1 MATERPLK
9 EIELEETI
17 EHSLITQGGYQKG
30 ESKDFDRI
38 KALKVQTLIDFV
50 KATQPK
56 EWELYQTLQ
65 SRPEESFIKRFDEVV
80 AKNGLLH
87 ILRNGFKDRGREFR
101 VCYFKP
107 ETELNKT
114 DVANY
119 QANVFECVR
128 QVRFSPTDGRS
139 IDIVLF
145 LNGIPLIS
153 MELKNQF
160 TGQDAHNAIA
170 QYRFD
175 RASSE
180 KIFAFNERVLVH
192 FAVDLFEVYMTTR
205 LQGAKTY
212 FLPFNQGSNG
222 GGNVGG
228 KGNPKVGEKQFATAY
243 LWERILEKDSL
254 LEIIQSF
261 LHLQEDKNDKKKSK
275 MIFPRYHQL
284 DVVRKLLAFTKE
296 KGSGESVLIQHS
308 AGSGKSNSIAW
319 LSHRLASLHDENNQA
334 IFDSVIVITDRKV
347 LDSQLRATIKQF
359 ESVDGVVCGAE
370 SARELRNALNKGV
383 RVIVSTLQKFPFVN
397 EKGGIEIGD
406 KKYALVIDEAH
417 SSQTGNTAKKM
428 KEILGKSEEEVLE
441 YFAKQQEELDKEE
454 EEEYESEI
462 YKELAS
468 HGKHKNLSYFAFTAT
483 PKAKTLE
490 LFGTR
495 DEEGHF
501 KPFHI
506 YSMRQAI
513 EEGFILDVLQNY
525 TTYQQYYQIA
535 EKYGAKD
542 KELESIMASR
552 AISKFKNLHS
562 HVVSQKTRIML
573 EHFMDVTRE
582 KIGGKA
588 KAMLMCSSRLSA
600 VKYFYEFKKQ
610 IEEKNLPVDV
620 LVAFSG
626 EVIEKG
632 EEYTEDKLNT
642 DKKGNPIKEDAL
654 VENFGSDD
662 FQILIVAEKY
672 QTGFD
677 EPLLHTMFV
686 DKALNSVK
694 AVQTLSRLNRTTQG
708 KNDTFVLDFVNNQY
722 DIFKAF
728 QPFYEGIELRE
739 ETDYNLLY
747 QFENEIREFDILRDE
762 EIEQFAKKFHQKS
775 DLSLAT
781 LSVIIKPAID
791 RYEQIKDESKRN
803 EFKGKIRGFNNL
815 YGFVTQVCRA
825 FDKDL
830 HKFSI
835 FCKFLAKVLPRD
847 SQEKVNLDDE
857 LLLEY
862 YKIQKTSEGKIALKG
877 DSITQISPQ
886 TSTECGASEKVKEKL
901 SEILARFNQRWGTNF
916 TSMDKVA
923 VQLAEDLRLNKHI
936 MGALKRKDYN
946 NAQRS
951 YEKNFESAIF
961 KRYEQNSQFFEKLLG
976 DKKSLGELRTV
987 VFDILKLQESG
998 SIPR

>member
-1 MATERPLK
+1 MATDRSLK
-9 EIELEETI
+9 EIELEKTI

-30 ESKDFDRI
+30 ENKDFDRT
-38 KALKVQTLIDFV
+38 KALKIQTLIDFV
-50 KATQPK
+50 KTTQPK

-65 SRPEESFIKRFDEVV
+65 SNPEEGFVKRFDEMV

-114 DVANY
+114 DMANY

-128 QVRFSPTDGRS
+128 QVYFSQDDKRS
-139 IDIVLF
+139 VDIVLF

-160 TGQDAHNAIA
+160 TGQNINNAIE
-170 QYRFD
+170 QYRFN
-175 RASSE
+175 RASNE

-192 FAVDLFEVYMTTR
+192 FAVDLYEVYMTTK
-205 LQGAKTY
+205 LQGAKTC

-222 GGNVGG
+222 GGNLGG
-228 KGNPKVGEKQFATAY
+228 KGNPVVGENDFASAY

-254 LEIIQSF
+254 LEIIQNF
-261 LHLQEDKNDKKKSK
+261 LHLKEDKSDKKKSI

-296 KGSGESVLIQHS
+296 RGSGESVLIQHS

-319 LSHRLASLHDENNQA
+319 LCHRLASLHDENNEA
-334 IFDSVIVITDRKV
+334 IFNSVIVITDRKV
-347 LDSQLRATIKQF
+347 LDSQLREIIKQF
-359 ESVDGVVCGAE
+359 ESVDGVVCGAK
-370 SARELRNALNKGV
+370 SARELRDALNKGA
-383 RVIVSTLQKFPFVN
+383 RVIVTTLQKFPFVN
-397 EKGGIEIGD
+397 EKGGIEIGEN
-406 KKYALVIDEAH
+406 KYALVIDEAH

-428 KEILGKSEEEVLE
+428 KEILGNQEEVLE
-441 YFAKQQEELDKEE
+441 QYAKIEQELDKEE

-462 YKELAS
+462 HKELAS
-468 HGKHKNLSYFAFTAT
+468 HGRHKNISYFAFTAT

-490 LFGTR
+490 LFGTK
-495 DEEGHF
+495 DKEGHF

-506 YSMRQAI
+506 YSMRQAV
-513 EEGFILDVLQNY
+513 EEGFILNVLQNY
-525 TTYQQYYQIA
+525 ITYQQYYQIA
-535 EKYGAKD
+535 LRYGNKD
-542 KELESIMASR
+542 KELESTTASR
-552 AISKFKNLHS
+552 AITKFKNLHPYS
-562 HVVSQKTRIML
+562 ISQKTRIML
-573 EHFMDVTRE
+573 EHFMDITQE

-588 KAMLMCSSRLSA
+588 KAMLVSSSRLSA

-610 IEEKNLPVDV
+610 INEKKLPIDV

-632 EEYTEDKLNT
+632 EEYTEERLNI
-642 DKKGNPIKEDAL
+642 DKKGNPIKEGAL
-654 VENFGSDD
+654 VENFHSDD

-694 AVQTLSRLNRTTQG
+694 AVQTLSRLNRTIQG
-708 KNDTFVLDFVNNQY
+708 KNDTFVLDFVNKQE
-722 DIFKAF
+722 DIFRAF
-728 QPFYEGIELRE
+728 QPFYEGVELRE
-739 ETDYNLLY
+739 ETDPNLLY
-747 QFENEIREFDILRDE
+747 QCEEKIRKFNILRDE
-762 EIEQFAKKFHQKS
+762 EIDLFTKKFHQKS
-775 DLSLAT
+775 DLNLAT
-781 LSVIIKPAID
+781 LSGIIKPAID
-791 RYEQIKDESKRN
+791 RYGKIKDEQKN
-803 EFKGKIRGFNNL
+803 EFKSAIREFNNL
-815 YGFVTQVCRA
+815 YGFITQVCRM

-835 FCKFLAKVLPRD
+835 FCKYLAKVLPRD

-862 YKIQKTSEGKIALKG
+862 YKIQKSSEGKITLKG

-886 TSTECGASEKVKEKL
+886 TTTECAVGEKVKEKL

-916 TSMDKVA
+916 TKMDRVIEQI
-923 VQLAEDLRLNKHI
+923 VEDFELDKHI
-936 MGALKRKDYN
+936 MGAIKRKDYS
-946 NAQRS
+946 NAEGLYNRDFKKIVAS
-951 YEKNFESAIF
+951 RYEKN
-961 KRYEQNSQFFEKLLG
+961 QDFFEKLFEDEQALNELQSIVFEVL
-976 DKKSLGELRTV
+976 KMREGEIT
-987 VFDILKLQESG
+987 KA
-998 SIPR
+998 

>member
-30 ESKDFDRI
+30 EDKDFDRV
-38 KALKVQTLIDFV
+38 KALKVQALIDFV
-50 KATQPK
+50 KTTQPK

-65 SRPEESFIKRFDEVV
+65 SNPEESFIKRFNDVV
-80 AKNGLLH
+80 STDGLLH
-87 ILRNGFKDRGREFR
+87 ILRNGFKDRGREFK

-114 DVANY
+114 DIANY

-128 QVRFSPTDGRS
+128 QVHFSPTDDRS

-192 FAVDLFEVYMTTR
+192 FAVDLYEVYMTTK

-228 KGNPKVGEKQFATAY
+228 KGNPAVGEDEFATAY

-254 LEIIQSF
+254 LEIIQNF
-261 LHLQEDKNDKKKSK
+261 LHLQEDKDNQKKSK

-296 KGSGESVLIQHS
+296 RGSGESVLIQHS

-319 LSHRLASLHDENNQA
+319 LSHRLASLHDKNNQA

-359 ESVDGVVCGAE
+359 ESVDGVVCGAR
-370 SARELRNALNKGV
+370 STRELREALNKGV

-406 KKYALVIDEAH
+406 SKYALVIDEAH

-428 KEILGKSEEEVLE
+428 KEILGNQEEVLE
-441 YFAKQQEELDKEE
+441 YFAKQQQEFDKEE
-454 EEEYESEI
+454 EKEYENEI
-462 YKELAS
+462 HKELAS

-490 LFGTR
+490 LFGTK

-501 KPFHI
+501 KPFHT

-525 TTYQQYYQIA
+525 TTYQQYYKIN
-535 EKYGAKD
+535 KDYKAKD
-542 KELESIMASR
+542 RELESTMASR
-552 AISKFKNLHS
+552 AITKFKNLHPYS
-562 HVVSQKTRIML
+562 ISQKTRIML
-573 EHFMDVTRE
+573 EHFMDVTQE

-588 KAMLMCSSRLSA
+588 KAMLVSSSRLSA

-610 IEEKNLPVDV
+610 IKEKKLPIDV

-632 EEYTEDKLNT
+632 EEYTEEKLNT
-642 DKKGNPIKEDAL
+642 DKKGNPIKENAL
-654 VENFGSDD
+654 VENFGGDD

-694 AVQTLSRLNRTTQG
+694 AVQTLSRLNRTIQG
-708 KNDTFVLDFVNNQY
+708 KNDTFVLDFVNKQE
-722 DIFKAF
+722 DIFRAF
-728 QPFYEGIELRE
+728 QPFYEGVELRE
-739 ETDYNLLY
+739 ETDPNLLY
-747 QFENEIREFDILRDE
+747 QFENEIRKFDILRDE

-775 DLSLAT
+775 DLSLAR
-781 LSVIIKPAID
+781 LSGIIKPTID
-791 RYEQIKDESKRN
+791 RYEQIEVESKRK

-815 YGFVTQVCRA
+815 YGFITQVCRM

-847 SQEKVNLDDE
+847 PQEKVNLDDE

-862 YKIQKTSEGKIALKG
+862 YRIQKTSEGKIVLKG
-877 DSITQISPQ
+877 DGVVQISPQ
-886 TSTECGASEKVKEKL
+886 TTTECGANEKVKEKL
-901 SEILARFNQRWGTNF
+901 SEILARFNQKWGTNF
-916 TSMDKVA
+916 TEMDKVIEQI
-923 VQLAEDLRLNKHI
+923 VGDFELDKHI
-936 MGALKRKDYN
+936 IGAIKRKDYS
-946 NAQRS
+946 NAEGLYNRDFKKVVAS
-951 YEKNFESAIF
+951 RYEKN
-961 KRYEQNSQFFEKLLG
+961 QDFFERLFADG
-976 DKKSLGELRTV
+976 QAFNELQSA
-987 VFDILKLQESG
+987 VFDILKMRGNQ
-998 SIPR
+998 IVKT

>member
-50 KATQPK
+50 KTTQPK

-65 SRPEESFIKRFDEVV
+65 SKPEESFIKRFDEVV
-80 AKNGLLH
+80 AKNGLLY

-192 FAVDLFEVYMTTR
+192 FAVDLFEVYMTTK

-284 DVVRKLLAFTKE
+284 DVVRKLLVFTKE
-296 KGSGESVLIQHS
+296 KGSGESMLIQHS

-359 ESVDGVVCGAE
+359 ESVDGVVCGVE

-454 EEEYESEI
+454 EQEYESEI

-468 HGKHKNLSYFAFTAT
+468 HGKH
-483 PKAKTLE
+483 
-490 LFGTR
+490 
-495 DEEGHF
+495 
-501 KPFHI
+501 
-506 YSMRQAI
+506 
-513 EEGFILDVLQNY
+513 
-525 TTYQQYYQIA
+525 
-535 EKYGAKD
+535 
-542 KELESIMASR
+542 
-552 AISKFKNLHS
+552 
-562 HVVSQKTRIML
+562 
-573 EHFMDVTRE
+573 
-582 KIGGKA
+582 
-588 KAMLMCSSRLSA
+588 
-600 VKYFYEFKKQ
+600 
-610 IEEKNLPVDV
+610 
-620 LVAFSG
+620 
-626 EVIEKG
+626 
-632 EEYTEDKLNT
+632 
-642 DKKGNPIKEDAL
+642 
-654 VENFGSDD
+654 
-662 FQILIVAEKY
+662 
-672 QTGFD
+672 
-677 EPLLHTMFV
+677 
-686 DKALNSVK
+686 
-694 AVQTLSRLNRTTQG
+694 
-708 KNDTFVLDFVNNQY
+708 
-722 DIFKAF
+722 
-728 QPFYEGIELRE
+728 
-739 ETDYNLLY
+739 
-747 QFENEIREFDILRDE
+747 
-762 EIEQFAKKFHQKS
+762 
-775 DLSLAT
+775 
-781 LSVIIKPAID
+781 PAP
-791 RYEQIKDESKRN
+791 
-803 EFKGKIRGFNNL
+803 
-815 YGFVTQVCRA
+815 QV
-825 FDKDL
+825 
-830 HKFSI
+830 
-835 FCKFLAKVLPRD
+835 
-847 SQEKVNLDDE
+847 
-857 LLLEY
+857 
-862 YKIQKTSEGKIALKG
+862 
-877 DSITQISPQ
+877 
-886 TSTECGASEKVKEKL
+886 
-901 SEILARFNQRWGTNF
+901 
-916 TSMDKVA
+916 
-923 VQLAEDLRLNKHI
+923 
-936 MGALKRKDYN
+936 
-946 NAQRS
+946 
-951 YEKNFESAIF
+951 
-961 KRYEQNSQFFEKLLG
+961 
-976 DKKSLGELRTV
+976 
-987 VFDILKLQESG
+987 
-998 SIPR
+998 

>member
-1 MATERPLK
+1 MKT
-9 EIELEETI
+9 
-17 EHSLITQGGYQKG
+17 
-30 ESKDFDRI
+30 
-38 KALKVQTLIDFV
+38 
-50 KATQPK
+50 TQPK

-65 SRPEESFIKRFDEVV
+65 SKPEESFIKRFDEVV

-101 VCYFKP
+101 VCYFRP

-114 DVANY
+114 DAANY
-119 QANVFECVR
+119 QANNVFECVR
-128 QVRFSPTDGRS
+128 QVRFSPTDDRS

-170 QYRFD
+170 QYRLD
-175 RASSE
+175 RASNE

-222 GGNVGG
+222 GGNVGE
-228 KGNPKVGEKQFATAY
+228 KGNPKVGEKQFTTAY
-243 LWERILEKDSL
+243 LWEKILEKDSL

-261 LHLQEDKNDKKKSK
+261 LHLDESKKSPT

-359 ESVDGVVCGAE
+359 ESVDGVVCGVE
-370 SARELRNALNKGV
+370 SARELRNALNKGE

-441 YFAKQQEELDKEE
+441 YFAKQQEGLDKEE
-454 EEEYESEI
+454 EQEYESKI

-495 DEEGHF
+495 DKDGHF
-501 KPFHI
+501 KPFHV

-525 TTYQQYYQIA
+525 MTYQQYYQMA

-542 KELESIMASR
+542 RELESIMASKR
-552 AISKFKNLHS
+552 FQSLKPFIPTLLVKKLALCLSTLW
-562 HVVSQKTRIML
+562 ML
-573 EHFMDVTRE
+573 RVR
-582 KIGGKA
+582 KLGGKQRQC
-588 KAMLMCSSRLSA
+588 LC
-600 VKYFYEFKKQ
+600 
-610 IEEKNLPVDV
+610 
-620 LVAFSG
+620 
-626 EVIEKG
+626 
-632 EEYTEDKLNT
+632 
-642 DKKGNPIKEDAL
+642 AL
-654 VENFGSDD
+654 QDS
-662 FQILIVAEKY
+662 QQL
-672 QTGFD
+672 
-677 EPLLHTMFV
+677 
-686 DKALNSVK
+686 
-694 AVQTLSRLNRTTQG
+694 
-708 KNDTFVLDFVNNQY
+708 
-722 DIFKAF
+722 
-728 QPFYEGIELRE
+728 
-739 ETDYNLLY
+739 
-747 QFENEIREFDILRDE
+747 
-762 EIEQFAKKFHQKS
+762 
-775 DLSLAT
+775 
-781 LSVIIKPAID
+781 
-791 RYEQIKDESKRN
+791 
-803 EFKGKIRGFNNL
+803 
-815 YGFVTQVCRA
+815 
-825 FDKDL
+825 
-830 HKFSI
+830 SI
-835 FCKFLAKVLPRD
+835 FM
-847 SQEKVNLDDE
+847 S
-857 LLLEY
+857 
-862 YKIQKTSEGKIALKG
+862 LK
-877 DSITQISPQ
+877 S
-886 TSTECGASEKVKEKL
+886 K
-901 SEILARFNQRWGTNF
+901 
-916 TSMDKVA
+916 
-923 VQLAEDLRLNKHI
+923 
-936 MGALKRKDYN
+936 LKRKI
-946 NAQRS
+946 S
-951 YEKNFESAIF
+951 
-961 KRYEQNSQFFEKLLG
+961 
-976 DKKSLGELRTV
+976 
-987 VFDILKLQESG
+987 
-998 SIPR
+998 P

>member
-1 MATERPLK
+1 MATERSLK
-9 EIELEETI
+9 EIELEESI

-30 ESKDFDRI
+30 ESKDFDRV
-38 KALKVQTLIDFV
+38 KALKSQTLIDFV
-50 KATQPK
+50 KTTQPK

-65 SRPEESFIKRFDEVV
+65 SNPEESFIKRFDEVV

-114 DVANY
+114 DMANY

-128 QVRFSPTDGRS
+128 QVYFSQDDKRS

-145 LNGIPLIS
+145 LNGIPLVS

-160 TGQDAHNAIA
+160 TGQNVNNAIA

-175 RASSE
+175 RASNE

-192 FAVDLFEVYMTTR
+192 FAVDLYEVYMTTR
-205 LQGAKTY
+205 LEGAKTC

-228 KGNPKVGEKQFATAY
+228 KGNPQTGENSFATAY

-254 LEIIQSF
+254 LEIIQNF
-261 LHLQEDKNDKKKSK
+261 LHLQEDKDNKKKSK

-319 LSHRLASLHDENNQA
+319 LSHRLASLHDENNQS

-347 LDSQLRATIKQF
+347 LDAQLRATIKQF
-359 ESVDGVVCGAE
+359 ESVEGVVCGAE
-370 SARELRNALNKGV
+370 TSRELRDALNKGT

-406 KKYALVIDEAH
+406 SKYAIVIDEAH

-428 KEILGKSEEEVLE
+428 KEILGNQEEILE
-441 YFAKQQEELDKEE
+441 HLAKQQEELDKEE
-454 EEEYESEI
+454 EKEYESEI
-462 YKELAS
+462 HKELAS

-490 LFGTR
+490 LFGTK
-495 DEEGHF
+495 DKEGHF

-535 EKYGAKD
+535 QKYGAKD
-542 KELESIMASR
+542 KELESTMASR
-552 AISKFKNLHS
+552 AITKFKNLHPYS
-562 HVVSQKTRIML
+562 ISQKTRIML
-573 EHFMDVTRE
+573 EHFMDVTQE

-588 KAMLMCSSRLSA
+588 KAMLVSSSRLSA

-610 IEEKNLPVDV
+610 IKEKKLPIDV

-632 EEYTEDKLNT
+632 EEYTEEKLNT
-642 DKKGNPIKEDAL
+642 DKKGNSIKENAL
-654 VENFGSDD
+654 VENFHSDD

-694 AVQTLSRLNRTTQG
+694 AVQTLSRLNRTMQG
-708 KNDTFVLDFVNNQY
+708 KNDTFVLDFVNEQD
-722 DIFKAF
+722 DIFRAF
-728 QPFYEGIELRE
+728 QPFYEGIELTE
-739 ETDYNLLY
+739 ETDPNLLY
-747 QFENEIREFDILRDE
+747 QFENEIREFDILKDE

-775 DLSLAT
+775 DLSLAK
-781 LSVIIKPAID
+781 LSGIIKPAID
-791 RYEQIKDESKRN
+791 RYERIEGESRKD

-815 YGFVTQVCRA
+815 YGFVTQVCRM
-825 FDKDL
+825 FDKNL

-835 FCKFLAKVLPRD
+835 FCKYLAKVLPRD

-862 YKIQKTSEGKIALKG
+862 YKIQKSSEGKIALKG
-877 DSITQISPQ
+877 DSVAQVSPQ
-886 TSTECGASEKVKEKL
+886 TATECGTSEKVKEKL
-901 SEILARFNQRWGTNF
+901 SEILARFNQKWGTNF
-916 TSMDKVA
+916 TEMDKVIEQI
-923 VQLAEDLRLNKHI
+923 VGDFELDKHI
-936 MGALKRKDYN
+936 MGAIKRKDYS
-946 NAQRS
+946 NAEGLYNRDFKKVVAS
-951 YEKNFESAIF
+951 RYEKN
-961 KRYEQNSQFFEKLLG
+961 QDFFEKLFADGQAL
-976 DKKSLGELRTV
+976 SELQSV
-987 VFDILKLQESG
+987 VFEVLKMRESG
-998 SIPR
+998 IAKV